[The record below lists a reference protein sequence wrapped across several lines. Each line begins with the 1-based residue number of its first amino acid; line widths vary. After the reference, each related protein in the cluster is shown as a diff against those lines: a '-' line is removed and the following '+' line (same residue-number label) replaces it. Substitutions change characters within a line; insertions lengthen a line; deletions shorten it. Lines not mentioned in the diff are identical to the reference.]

1 MSELKQHVQ
10 KRLKGTNMQQG
21 FTFRF
26 NNQIRDILLVKIISI
41 SFIFR
46 SFLNNNKKVI
56 SERPNFCRK
65 YKLNFMSRISRILQ
79 AQSNIAARW

>member
-1 MSELKQHVQ
+1 
-10 KRLKGTNMQQG
+10 MQQG
-21 FTFRF
+21 FRFGF
-26 NNQIRDILLVKIISI
+26 NNQIRDILLVKIITI

-65 YKLNFMSRISRILQ
+65 HKLNFMSRIFSLDFAGSKQQHRAAAAHRDGDKYQ
-79 AQSNIAARW
+79 AN